1 MSTREHLVNAA
12 KELLWE
18 RGYEAMSP
26 RAVQERS
33 GAGQGSFY
41 HHFASKADLA
51 ATALGE
57 VAAEMQEALDS
68 VLHTDKPPLERVKAY
83 LRLPRE
89 ALRGCRLGRM
99 TQEQVLDQEALRRPI
114 LSYFLSSKQE
124 ITTALEQAQREG
136 TLSSAI
142 DASDVA
148 TALVAAD
155 GGKIYDFTFS
165 FKGFSAAHD
174 DMVAQ
179 NKAKAVSPD
188 NTGDGK

>member
-41 HHFASKADLA
+41 HHFANKADLA

-148 TALVAAD
+148 TALVAVVQGGYVLARALQDPQQMDQALHGALALLD
-155 GGKIYDFTFS
+155 GLERK
-165 FKGFSAAHD
+165 
-174 DMVAQ
+174 
-179 NKAKAVSPD
+179 
-188 NTGDGK
+188 